1 MALGLEYGAGALQH
15 QIILPVVLGFGLV
28 GPLRSLYIRR
38 MQTALHIKTLVL
50 QLQDEIVGGK
60 LVATE
65 FYKKLRAAYFFVK
78 KQRSTVAL
86 GFVYH
91 PAGSGSFCVPASK
104 IDLDTREKPWPIF
117 GLDGAE
123 IVRVEQLGLD
133 RLFELTVEL
142 SGVVKRVVFEAT
154 GPNGNLWF
162 LDEDGGRQ
170 ATLRNRKF
178 STGEPYQPAL
188 MSERISPF
196 EIKAAQIAEGLAT
209 DQSRSPLAVLK
220 GMLLGFNETMIRE
233 TLSRAGLTVGELS
246 EPEPAS
252 LEKLASGIG
261 EMASWFGEDRSGYLH
276 EIRGGV
282 EVYPFKLVS
291 RDFQPEKSKTLSLAV
306 MEMVSRRHS
315 AGGDADLEKDALKA
329 VGRAVKK
336 KTRLIGNLKADADQ
350 ASDYPRYKL
359 YGELLQLNRDG
370 LKKGMSSIKVDDVL
384 SDSGGTVTIK
394 LDPAATPN
402 QNIEN
407 YFRRHRKGREGI
419 DLLNRRL
426 EIATEELKSLRAM
439 QDDLEADFESAR
451 QRYEAELISLQP
463 RTSDKAQPQVRL
475 PYRPAALSTGLTIFI
490 GRDGSDNDRTTFDFA
505 RPYELWFHTSQCPGS
520 HVVMKYPNKSFEPS
534 KREIEETAAIA
545 AFHSKARNNSLVPVI
560 YTQRRYVRK
569 PRKAKPGL
577 VTVERERSVMVA
589 PQKETGTG

>member
-1 MALGLEYGAGALQH
+1 
-15 QIILPVVLGFGLV
+15 
-28 GPLRSLYIRR
+28 
-38 MQTALHIKTLVL
+38 MQTALHITTLVS
-50 QLQDEIVGGK
+50 QLKDEIVGGK

-65 FYKKLRAAYFFVK
+65 FYKKLRTAYFFVK
-78 KQRSTVAL
+78 RQRSKVAV

-104 IDLDTREKPWPIF
+104 VHLDTREKPWPIF

-123 IVRVEQLGLD
+123 IVGVEQLGLD

-142 SGVVKRVVFEAT
+142 SGVVKRVVFEAM
-154 GPNGNLWF
+154 GPNGNLWL
-162 LDEDGGRQ
+162 LDEQGGRQ

-178 STGEPYQPAL
+178 STGEAYQPV
-188 MSERISPF
+188 SVGERISPF
-196 EIKAAQIAEGLAT
+196 KISAEQIANRLAAE
-209 DQSRSPLAVLK
+209 QNRSPLAILK

-233 TLSRAGLTVGELS
+233 TLRRAGMFMAELS
-246 EPEPAS
+246 EPEPAA
-252 LEKLASGIG
+252 LEKLARGIQ
-261 EMASWFGEDRSGYLH
+261 EMAGWFGEGRSGYLY

-291 RDFQPEKSKTLSLAV
+291 KDFQPEKFKTLSLTV
-306 MEMVSRRHS
+306 MEMVSRRRS
-315 AGGDADLEKDALKA
+315 AGSDADEEKYTLKA

-336 KTRLIGNLKADADQ
+336 QARLIKNLKADIEQ

-359 YGELLQLNRDG
+359 YGELLQLNRDR
-370 LKKGMSSIKVDDVL
+370 LKKGVASIEVDDVL
-384 SDSGGTVTIK
+384 SESGGTAVIK
-394 LDPAATPN
+394 LDPAVTPN

-419 DLLNRRL
+419 NLLQRRL
-426 EIATEELKSLRAM
+426 EIATEELKSLTVM

-451 QRYEAELISLQP
+451 QRYEAELISLLPQ
-463 RTSDKAQPQVRL
+463 TFDKAQPQPRL
-475 PYRPAALSTGLTIFI
+475 PYRPAKLSTGLTIFI
-490 GRDGSDNDRTTFDFA
+490 GRDGTDNDRTTFDFA

-520 HVVMKYPNKSFEPS
+520 HVVMKFPNKSFEPS

-545 AFHSKARNNSLVPVI
+545 AYHSKARNNSLVPVI

-589 PQKETGTG
+589 PKKETGPQ